1 MTNSFYISW
10 RTAFLF
16 WQTMLAVHIFSLHQ
30 PRRIKSLPLS
40 AALIVLISLPCNFIV
55 KYVHDLGSTPLETR
69 RYWSYCVIF
78 LFLLTI
84 AVTAV
89 LYRVKWAS
97 ALLMASAGYAAQN
110 IAGNIKGILRLVP
123 IGGSFWNSL
132 PYEILMDC
140 VCYGGCY
147 AILYLIFSGA
157 IRNNQ
162 EDYDNEIKAWFA
174 LAVIVL
180 RVLTYSMPEE
190 LAVQTNATL
199 VRDNLR
205 SIGFRFLLLMVQ
217 FGTLQNHQLNRDV
230 DAMKEMIHL
239 QREQFETTR
248 QSSGIIEEKYHDL
261 KKMIAGLSE
270 QIPERELKELE
281 KSIADYSAATKTGN
295 DVLDIILTQKRMLCG
310 KEGITIT
317 CVSDPVD
324 LRFVDELDQY
334 SLFNNAVSNAIEA
347 VQRIPADR
355 PRYMTISLREEDGLV
370 FLHAENPCE
379 EPLEFVN
386 GLPRTHQDEDYH
398 GFGMKS
404 MERIADKYN
413 GSLSAQQKEGMFFLD
428 VVLSR

>member
-1 MTNSFYISW
+1 
-10 RTAFLF
+10 
-16 WQTMLAVHIFSLHQ
+16 
-30 PRRIKSLPLS
+30 
-40 AALIVLISLPCNFIV
+40 
-55 KYVHDLGSTPLETR
+55 
-69 RYWSYCVIF
+69 
-78 LFLLTI
+78 
-84 AVTAV
+84 
-89 LYRVKWAS
+89 
-97 ALLMASAGYAAQN
+97 
-110 IAGNIKGILRLVP
+110 
-123 IGGSFWNSL
+123 
-132 PYEILMDC
+132 
-140 VCYGGCY
+140 
-147 AILYLIFSGA
+147 
-157 IRNNQ
+157 
-162 EDYDNEIKAWFA
+162 
-174 LAVIVL
+174 
-180 RVLTYSMPEE
+180 
-190 LAVQTNATL
+190 
-199 VRDNLR
+199 
-205 SIGFRFLLLMVQ
+205 MVQ

-248 QSSGIIEEKYHDL
+248 QSSGIVEEKYHDL

-324 LRFVDELDQY
+324 LRVVDELDQD
-334 SLFNNAVSNAIEA
+334 SLFNTAVSNAIEA

-386 GLPRTHQDEDYH
+386 GLPKTHQDEDYH

-413 GSLSAQQKEGMFFLD
+413 GSLSAQQKAGMFFLD